1 MNLVPSLLVNYQ
13 AFPGSPIIPSD
24 DTIICYQFTNRGF
37 LSQFVWNKFI
47 FVLFSIEYLSE
58 RIKKT
63 ITFVLHTKRQEDVWY
78 KKMNFPKNTETNV
91 GTKNKEVIF
100 NINNKK
106 YSQRTYNRNNRHSWI
121 KFKPEL
127 ETGDQSTY
135 WSHTHMA
142 AISVQAK
149 CCHCPI
155 GSSSPWLRLMRGIR
169 SDPPLTVVK
178 DWDQGGTWRDGR

>member
-1 MNLVPSLLVNYQ
+1 MLQGHIHWDLHKPCVTSL
-13 AFPGSPIIPSD
+13 
-24 DTIICYQFTNRGF
+24 
-37 LSQFVWNKFI
+37 
-47 FVLFSIEYLSE
+47 
-58 RIKKT
+58 
-63 ITFVLHTKRQEDVWY
+63 KRQEDVWY
-78 KKMNFPKNTETNV
+78 KKMNFPKKTETNV

-149 CCHCPI
+149 CCPCPI

-169 SDPPLTVVK
+169 IHHSLWWRIGTRVEPGET
-178 DWDQGGTWRDGR
+178 GGGQHPQHYGCNTFYLQ